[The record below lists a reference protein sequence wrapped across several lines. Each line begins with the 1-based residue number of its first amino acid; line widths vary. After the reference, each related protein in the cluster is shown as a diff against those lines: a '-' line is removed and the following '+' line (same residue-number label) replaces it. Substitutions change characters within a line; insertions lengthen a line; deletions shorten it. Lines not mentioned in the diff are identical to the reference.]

1 MKTIATIV
9 PACAH
14 RPIPLVGKKENIPL
28 GTPEEVE
35 FSVKLSNGASE
46 FDEDDCREAM
56 ERIIN
61 SCDGND
67 PNNPMNW
74 KFGGEWQRGPYTYQI
89 NPQRERTLHK
99 RSDGRCKS
107 WWKLAA
113 SGYRIQGNG
122 WAGWDHGQ
130 QTLLKAARNCNTGLT
145 SWRFKYYEDP
155 DDNDG
160 CEWKAEFDTV
170 VFTGNRCFN
179 NLKVQKGA
187 GGYTHKG
194 KKNIDEE
201 EYEGFGCSG
210 GG

>member
-56 ERIIN
+56 ERIID
-61 SCDGND
+61 SCDGDD

-99 RSDGRCKS
+99 RTDGRCKS

-113 SGYRIQGNG
+113 SSYRIQGNG
-122 WAGWDHGQ
+122 WAGRDHGQ

-145 SWRFKYYEDP
+145 SLRFKYYEDP

-160 CEWKAEFDTV
+160 YEWKADLTLWSLQA
-170 VFTGNRCFN
+170 TGASTMPRS
-179 NLKVQKGA
+179 
-187 GGYTHKG
+187 TR
-194 KKNIDEE
+194 ER
-201 EYEGFGCSG
+201 EGTRIRGRRT
-210 GG
+210 